1 MILRFLL
8 KIILYI
14 MLHILLDSLP
24 VIPLQIFRDFI
35 FQLGVAAV
43 NGGAQRRLY
52 WFSISEFLEKLREI
66 GHSVIGAD
74 AFYRRQG
81 LGISHRGFLLAIRMK
96 RAFKLVER
104 NLPSGGIES
113 GQSRPEYGD

>member
-66 GHSVIGAD
+66 GYSVIVSD
-74 AFYRRQG
+74 ACDRRQG
-81 LGISHRGFLLAIRMK
+81 LGIIRRRFFLAISMTVPSTS
-96 RAFKLVER
+96 VETD
-104 NLPSGGIES
+104 LGHG
-113 GQSRPEYGD
+113 